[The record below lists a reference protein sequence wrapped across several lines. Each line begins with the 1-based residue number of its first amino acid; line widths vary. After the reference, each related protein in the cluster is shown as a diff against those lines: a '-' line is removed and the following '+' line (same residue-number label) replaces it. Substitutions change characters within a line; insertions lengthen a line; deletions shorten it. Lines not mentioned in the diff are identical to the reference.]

1 MSLMSKLI
9 LGTKPESATL
19 LEIQQQMG
27 VPADTS
33 INLMVFET
41 SFKDKKIYTCW
52 SGGAIENGEPK
63 LTLIGRAALEAL
75 MNLPLGSNEQLV
87 FQELKIGATPLR
99 EKVRATVMKAEPGM
113 KICFIGDMQ
122 GELDGH
128 MHKAFNVARDP
139 MNISH

>member
-1 MSLMSKLI
+1 MSLTTKLI
-9 LGTKPESATL
+9 LGSKPEPGTL
-19 LEIQQQMG
+19 LELQQKAG
-27 VPADTS
+27 VPPDKS

-52 SGGAIENGEPK
+52 SGGLIENGEPK

-75 MNLPLGSNEQLV
+75 VNLPIGNNELLV
-87 FQELKIGATPLR
+87 FQELKMGATPLR
-99 EKVRATVMKAEPGM
+99 EKVRAAVMKAAAGT

-128 MHKAFNVARDP
+128 MHKAFNVSRDP
-139 MNISH
+139 INISH